1 MRTDKYLAD
10 VTGLSRREAGE
21 ALRRGRVMV
30 NGQIVFRPEEKLD
43 ERTALVLL
51 DGEPLSYR
59 RFTYILLYKPQGY
72 VSSTD
77 DPGGPTVLELLPENL
92 RKGLFPCGRLDKNTT
107 GLLLLTDDGALTHRL
122 LSPKSHVRKEYRVVL
137 ERPVTEEDVRELE
150 QGVDIGGY
158 RTKPCVLKMLS
169 PVEGII
175 TLTEGKY
182 HQIKRMFQNRC
193 NRVIALERISFG
205 GVRLDERL
213 APGEFRFLTKE
224 EEVLLGAE
232 N

>member
-10 VTGLSRREAGE
+10 VTGLSRKEAGE
-21 ALRRGRVMV
+21 ALRRGRVTV
-30 NGQIVFRPEEKLD
+30 NGQVVLRPEEKLD

-51 DGEPLSYR
+51 DGVLLSYR
-59 RFTYILLYKPQGY
+59 RFTYILLNKPLGY

-92 RKGLFPCGRLDKNTT
+92 RKGLFPCGRLDKNTA
-107 GLLLLTDDGALTHRL
+107 GLLLLTDDGPLTHRL
-122 LSPKSHVRKEYRVVL
+122 LAPKSHVQKEYRVTL

-158 RTKPCVLKMLS
+158 RTKPCTLKMQS
-169 PVEGII
+169 PTEGTI

-205 GVRLDERL
+205 GLRLDGRL

-224 EEVLLGAE
+224 EEALLGAE